1 MTLLTIFAAPKPM
14 KDAHTAIIQANA
26 IRSWTLLGDQVEVV
40 LVGDEDGLAETA
52 VRFGIHHLPAV
63 KRNEQGTPLI
73 SSIFDLAR
81 RNSASPMLAYANA
94 DILLLADFMRAV
106 RKMETGRREFLMV
119 GRRWNLDVPQPLE
132 FQAGWEETLRSNVFE
147 RGELYTHTG
156 IDYFVFRR
164 ESFTS
169 LPDFAV
175 GRAGWDN
182 WMLYHASSSGM
193 EVIDATPSILA
204 VHQNHDYRHLKGDK
218 SLYQQEESLENKR
231 LAGGQVHNYHLL
243 DSNRELVRG
252 RIRRPGFSLVRWL
265 CALERLFL
273 TNDMTSRRWWLAI
286 KLRRMQLRLLDRE
299 RALWKSNR
307 RYAGHLTGNAA
318 NHD

>member
-14 KDAHTAIIQANA
+14 KAAHTTVIQTNA

-40 LVGDEDGLAETA
+40 LIGDEEGLAETA
-52 VRFGIHHLPAV
+52 ARFGLRHFPAV

-81 RNSASPMLAYANA
+81 RNSTSPMLAYTNA
-94 DILLLADFMRAV
+94 DILLLPDFLRAV
-106 RKMETGRREFLMV
+106 RRMESVRREFLMV
-119 GRRWNLDVPQPLE
+119 GRRWNLDVEQPLE
-132 FQAGWEETLRSNVFE
+132 FRTGWEEALRASVLE
-147 RGELYTHTG
+147 RGEMYTHTG

-164 ESFTS
+164 ESFTA

-182 WMLYHASSSGM
+182 WMLYHACSSRM

-204 VHQNHDYRHLKGDK
+204 VHQNHDYSHLKGDK
-218 SLYQQEESLENKR
+218 SLYRQDESLENKR
-231 LAGGQVHNYHLL
+231 LAGGNVHIYHLL
-243 DSNRELVRG
+243 DANRELVRG

-265 CALERLFL
+265 RALERSFL
-273 TNDMTSRRWWLAI
+273 TNDLTSRRWWIAI
-286 KLRRMQLRLLDRE
+286 KLRRIQLRLLDRE
-299 RALWKSNR
+299 RARWKSLR
-307 RYAGHLTGNAA
+307 RYAGHLTGNVPD
-318 NHD
+318 HD